1 MYRTDSPCNSIRFPW
16 QTEKKLVVSFPP
28 LTEDTEYGIIRM
40 EACVKAFKAVYGIS
54 DHTFNKAFHEAM
66 INITHDDDNNAGGM
80 FDDDSQS
87 ESSRF
92 YMVPSVGCHN
102 LKKFLTT

>member
-1 MYRTDSPCNSIRFPW
+1 MYRTDSPCNCIRFPW

-40 EACVKAFKAVYGIS
+40 EACVKAFKAVYGI
-54 DHTFNKAFHEAM
+54 
-66 INITHDDDNNAGGM
+66 NITHDYYNNAGGM